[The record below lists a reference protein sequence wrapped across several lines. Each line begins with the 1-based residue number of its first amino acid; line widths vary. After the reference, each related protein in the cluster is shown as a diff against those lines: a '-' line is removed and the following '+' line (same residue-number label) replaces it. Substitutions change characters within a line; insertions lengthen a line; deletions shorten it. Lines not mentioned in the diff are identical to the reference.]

1 MLWLGL
7 CLPRLP
13 LEVFERAGAARANEC
28 PLALCDRLVVLQ
40 PGDAAAAL
48 GVHAGMKRATALA
61 LVPRLCLRE
70 RDPARER
77 DALRQVACWALQF
90 TPAVSLQSDEPGL
103 AGVAPADSGL
113 LLEVEASLRLFGG
126 REALLARI
134 RGGLAELGFNARVA
148 CAPTPSGAWLLARHR
163 DGACALD
170 AAQLNARLAALPVVL
185 LEHARAH
192 LATLES
198 IGARSLKDLAQLPR
212 AGLARRFGKALLV
225 ELDRAFGRQ
234 ADPRPWFEAPPRF
247 DARLELLAQ
256 VDDAQ
261 ALLFAAR
268 RLVAQLAGWLA
279 ARHAAVRSLE
289 FVAEHDDLPPT
300 PIALRFA
307 DGTRDADRITA
318 LLREKLAVTQL
329 PAAAHT
335 LGLHCDEVSAQ
346 AGSSAQLFP
355 VPESAREGLGRLIE
369 RLQARLGRE
378 QVRRLLLAEDHR
390 PEAAYRFET
399 VDAAQVVPAA
409 ASPPAAA
416 GAGALPRPLWL
427 LRSPVALGE
436 RNNRPY
442 WNGPLTLLAGP
453 ERIESGWW
461 DGALVQ
467 RDYFVASDTADMLL
481 WIYRERVPDADA
493 GPGWFIHGRFG

>member
-1 MLWLGL
+1 M
-7 CLPRLP
+7 
-13 LEVFERAGAARANEC
+13 
-28 PLALCDRLVVLQ
+28 
-40 PGDAAAAL
+40 
-48 GVHAGMKRATALA
+48 
-61 LVPRLCLRE
+61 
-70 RDPARER
+70 
-77 DALRQVACWALQF
+77 
-90 TPAVSLQSDEPGL
+90 
-103 AGVAPADSGL
+103 
-113 LLEVEASLRLFGG
+113 
-126 REALLARI
+126 
-134 RGGLAELGFNARVA
+134 
-148 CAPTPSGAWLLARHR
+148 
-163 DGACALD
+163 
-170 AAQLNARLAALPVVL
+170 
-185 LEHARAH
+185 
-192 LATLES
+192 
-198 IGARSLKDLAQLPR
+198 
-212 AGLARRFGKALLV
+212 
-225 ELDRAFGRQ
+225 
-234 ADPRPWFEAPPRF
+234 
-247 DARLELLAQ
+247 
-256 VDDAQ
+256 
-261 ALLFAAR
+261 
-268 RLVAQLAGWLA
+268 
-279 ARHAAVRSLE
+279 
-289 FVAEHDDLPPT
+289 
-300 PIALRFA
+300 RFA

-355 VPESAREGLGRLIE
+355 LPESAREGLGRLIE

-390 PEAAYRFET
+390 PEAAYHFET
-399 VDAAQVVPAA
+399 VDAAQALPAA
-409 ASPPAAA
+409 SSAPTVAS
-416 GAGALPRPLWL
+416 AGALPRPLWL